1 MGRSQTFA
9 LHTLGCK
16 LNYAEGSA
24 ISQQL
29 IEEGWMRVDF
39 TQPSDCY
46 IINTCSVT
54 AQADKKCRNLVRQ
67 AKRNNAEA
75 KVVVVGCYAQL
86 KPESIATIPGVNLVL
101 GANAKFDINAIMAS
115 DSESNTIKVD
125 SIKQVN
131 RFDPAFSKNDRTR
144 TFLKV
149 QDGCDYHCTFCTIPL
164 ARGRSR
170 STTIA
175 KVLQTAKQAIKSGA
189 KEIVLTGVN
198 IGDFGRSEDG
208 RKRGPENFLGLIT
221 ALDDLVGV
229 DRIRISSIE
238 PNLLTNDII
247 DFVAESKKFM
257 PHFHIPL
264 QTGVDRLLRAMRRKY
279 DTALYRSRVE
289 HIKSVMPNACIGAD
303 VIVGFPGET
312 DDDIQCTASFLQDL
326 QVSYLHVFTYSERQN
341 TRAPQLAN
349 IVPMQERRERN
360 YILRNISER
369 LTKQFYREQE
379 NHTFPVLWEEGDDND
394 DWVYGY
400 TSNYVRVRARRGKVD
415 LSGITSINLNHYLE
429 EEGVY
434 STDSFS

>member
-1 MGRSQTFA
+1 MGRPQTFA

-29 IEEGWMRVDF
+29 ISEGWLHVDF

-67 AKRNNAEA
+67 AKRHNAEA

-86 KPESIATIPGVNLVL
+86 NPDAIASIPGVNLVL
-101 GANAKFDINAIMAS
+101 GANAKFDVDTIMSTDLEA
-115 DSESNTIKVD
+115 NTVKVE
-125 SIKQVN
+125 SIKEVN

-170 STTIA
+170 STSIE
-175 KVLQTAKQAIKSGA
+175 KVLKTAREAVESGA

-208 RKRGPENFLGLIT
+208 RQRGTENFHDLIV
-221 ALDDLVGV
+221 ALDELDGV
-229 DRIRISSIE
+229 ERFRISSIE
-238 PNLLTNDII
+238 PNLLTDDII
-247 DFVAESKKFM
+247 DFVASSKKFM

-264 QTGVDRLLRAMRRKY
+264 QTGVDRLLHAMRRKY
-279 DTALYRSRVE
+279 DTALYASRIK
-289 HIKSVMPNACIGAD
+289 HIKAAMPNACIGAD

-312 DDDIQCTASFLQDL
+312 EEDIRHTASFVQDL
-326 QVSYLHVFTYSERQN
+326 ALSYLHVFTYSERQN
-341 TRAPQLAN
+341 TRAPKLADA
-349 IVPMQERRERN
+349 IPVQERRERN
-360 YILRNISER
+360 FVLRNISER
-369 LTKQFYREQE
+369 LTKQFYHAQA
-379 NHTFPVLWEEGDDND
+379 NLTFPVLWEEGDATKN
-394 DWVYGY
+394 WIYGY
-400 TSNYVRVRARRGKVD
+400 TSNYVRVRAHREDPDAR
-415 LSGITSINLNHYLE
+415 GITSVTLNEYLE

-434 STDSFS
+434 STDR

>member
-312 DDDIQCTASFLQDL
+312 DGDIQCTASFLQDL

-349 IVPMQERRERN
+349 LVPMQERRERN